1 MKILVLN
8 CGSSSLKYQLVD
20 MDGEKLLAKGLVE
33 RIGMA
38 GSHIKHTKVAGKE
51 KFDKDVSFP
60 THTEA
65 IKFVLDM
72 LVDKKFG
79 VLKNLSELSAAGHR
93 VVHGGEDFTESALV
107 TPKVL
112 EGIRKV
118 TPLAP
123 LHNPANL
130 QGIEAVQKVLPD
142 LPNVVLFDTSFHQT
156 MPATSYLYGIP
167 YEFYK
172 KEKIRRYGFHGTSH
186 KYVSQRCAELLGKPI
201 KELRIITCHL
211 GNGSSIT
218 AVKKGKSL
226 DTTMGYSPTAGV
238 IMGTRSGDVD
248 PAVLIQLAS
257 LGYDV
262 DKINEICNKKSG
274 LLGISGVSSD
284 LRDVEEA
291 AEDNNW
297 RAETAQNMLI
307 YEVKKYIGAYAAA
320 MGGVDAIVFTAGI
333 GENGIA
339 FREKVCKDLEFLG
352 VKFDKNS
359 NKVRGEEVL
368 ISKKRSPVKVFV
380 IPTNEELM
388 IARDT
393 QRLVLG
399 SAPAKK
405 AAAKKTTAKRTA
417 KKTAAK
423 KTTAKRTAK
432 KAAAKKT
439 TAKRTTK
446 KAAAKETTVKK
457 TAVKKTAAAKKA
469 GRKPAAKSAKKAK

>member
-8 CGSSSLKYQLVD
+8 CGSSSLKYQLID
-20 MDGEKLLAKGLVE
+20 MEGEKLLAKGLVE

-38 GSHIKHTKVAGKE
+38 GSHIKHTKVADKA
-51 KFDKDVSFP
+51 KFDEDVKFP
-60 THTEA
+60 SHTEA

-72 LVDKKFG
+72 LVDKKYG
-79 VLKNLSELSAAGHR
+79 VLTSLSELSAAGHR
-93 VVHGGEDFTESALV
+93 VVHGGEDFTASALV

-112 EGIRKV
+112 EGIKAC

-130 QGIEAVQKVLPD
+130 QGIEAVQKVLPE
-142 LPNVVLFDTSFHQT
+142 LPNVVVFDTSFHQT

-172 KEKIRRYGFHGTSH
+172 KDKIRRYGFHGTSH
-186 KYVSQRCAELLGKPI
+186 KYVSQRCAEIMNQPL

-218 AVKKGKSL
+218 AVKKGKSM

-248 PAVLIQLAS
+248 PAVIFQLGN
-257 LGYDV
+257 LGCSM

-274 LLGISGVSSD
+274 LLGISGISSD

-297 RAETAQNMLI
+297 RAETAQDILV
-307 YEVKKYIGAYAAA
+307 YQVKKYIGAYAAA

-333 GENGIA
+333 GENGIG

-352 VKFDKNS
+352 VKFDKKAN
-359 NKVRGEEVL
+359 NVRGEEVL

-393 QRLVLG
+393 ARLAG
-399 SAPAKK
+399 AAPAKK
-405 AAAKKTTAKRTA
+405 PGRKPGSKSAKTTVKKSAAKRTA
-417 KKTAAK
+417 AKKSGRKQKRAAK
-423 KTTAKRTAK
+423 KK
-432 KAAAKKT
+432 
-439 TAKRTTK
+439 
-446 KAAAKETTVKK
+446 
-457 TAVKKTAAAKKA
+457 
-469 GRKPAAKSAKKAK
+469 